1 MTQLEPVPVGT
12 SLAAPYG
19 ASSSLSFDPCH
30 YAPKADEEGS
40 LVDLNAEAEDV
51 EGQTKVHAERTIVD

>member
-1 MTQLEPVPVGT
+1 VGT

-40 LVDLNAEAEDV
+40 FVDLNAEAEDV
-51 EGQTKVHAERTIVD
+51 EGQAKVHAKRTIVD

>member
-1 MTQLEPVPVGT
+1 MTQPTPDLAGT

-51 EGQTKVHAERTIVD
+51 EGQTKVHAEHTIVD